1 MERPASVLLF
11 FSLAR
16 NMPSSLLTLDTDRRG
31 AALIGVGLIVVV
43 AAHLVAGV
51 PIAAATVL
59 IGWGAL
65 LTVATRP
72 HGGQLAM
79 LNLPVY
85 GCLGSF
91 AIASQTLA
99 ALGSDV
105 GRLSL
110 PLLVDHALALVL
122 LVGLTIDTARRLLQ
136 ASNDSR

>member
-16 NMPSSLLTLDTDRRG
+16 NMPHSSLTLDTDRRG
-31 AALIGVGLIVVV
+31 AALIGVGLTVVV

-59 IGWGAL
+59 IGWGTL
-65 LTVATRP
+65 LTVASRP
-72 HGGQLAM
+72 HGGPLAM

-91 AIASQTLA
+91 AIASQTHA
-99 ALGSDV
+99 ALGSNV
-105 GRLSL
+105 GRL

-136 ASNDSR
+136 ASTDSR